1 MQKQVKKDMIVSRY
15 FSFYLFV
22 VKIGY
27 FRFKI
32 NTFKMKNKFTLLFC
46 FLISFSG
53 LIAQN
58 ISGESKVQ
66 SFNVQKVIVPPI
78 LVVKEG
84 SIKFFDDDKNGRLD
98 AYESASLS
106 FVLQNIGKGPAFA
119 LRAVVNVLG
128 EVSGLTIE
136 KNQVLSTIKPGE
148 SQYIT
153 IPIEGTSYLTTGK
166 VNLEIIVKE
175 PNGLDCDPIQ
185 VGFNTLKFQEPK
197 IELVD
202 GVFSTDDG
210 QNTFKKKIPAKL
222 NIIVQNT
229 GQSKT
234 DRITVNV
241 NSPSNVLALDSTLFN
256 VGSLSAGESYSIS
269 FGFIATSNYNE
280 DKVTFNVVAKEGFA
294 KYGSSRDFSVVID
307 QKLDAS
313 KLVVQGKQF
322 KATQIKKE
330 YLTSDVDR
338 DVPVNY
344 NTISNRYAL
353 VIGNEDYSSF
363 QTGLSSEVNVDYA
376 INDAKVFS
384 EYCQKTLGVDSRH
397 LKLLTNAT
405 YGQMKQAIAWV
416 QNLSD
421 IEGGNAEIIFYYSG
435 HGLPNEVTKEGYLMP
450 VDVSGNNVSNGISL
464 KYLYQELNKYPAKEI
479 TVVLDA
485 CFSGGARNEGLVAM
499 KGVKIK
505 PKEDVVSG
513 NMVVFASS
521 SGNESSAVYREK
533 QHGYLTYFLLKKIQE
548 TKGYVNYKDLS
559 DYLDYQVR
567 KETAI
572 IGKVQTPKV
581 NVSPS
586 ARDQWK
592 YWSFR

>member
-1 MQKQVKKDMIVSRY
+1 MKKFLLIFCLANALFNVFSQK
-15 FSFYLFV
+15 
-22 VKIGY
+22 
-27 FRFKI
+27 
-32 NTFKMKNKFTLLFC
+32 
-46 FLISFSG
+46 
-53 LIAQN
+53 
-58 ISGESKVQ
+58 ISGTSKVQ

-78 LVVKEG
+78 LVVKQG
-84 SIKFFDDDKNGRLD
+84 SVKFSDDDHNGRLD

-106 FVLQNIGKGPAFA
+106 FVLENIGKGSGVA
-119 LRAVVNVLG
+119 LKAISNIDADL
-128 EVSGLTIE
+128 SGLEINKTQILKTIG
-136 KNQVLSTIKPGE
+136 PGE

-153 IPIEGTSYLTTGK
+153 IPIVGTKNLSSGK
-166 VNLEIIVKE
+166 VSLEIIVKE
-175 PNGLDCDPIQ
+175 PNGLDSDPIH
-185 VGFNTLKFQEPK
+185 VDFNTLKFQEPK
-197 IELVD
+197 IELVS
-202 GVFSTDDG
+202 GVFSTDDRKDV
-210 QNTFKKKIPAKL
+210 FKKKIPAKL
-222 NIIVQNT
+222 NMIVQNT

-234 DRITVNV
+234 DRITVTV
-241 NSPSNVLALDSTLFN
+241 NSPSNILSLDGNLFN
-256 VGSLSAGESYSIS
+256 VGSLNPGETYTIS
-269 FGFIATSNYNE
+269 FGFIATSNYNQE
-280 DKVTFNVVAKEGFA
+280 SVSFNIVSKEGYG
-294 KYGSSRDFSVVID
+294 KYGSSRNFRVDID

-313 KLVVQGKQF
+313 KLIVQSDKF
-322 KATQIKKE
+322 KKTQITTE
-330 YLTSDVDR
+330 YNNLGIDVDIN
-338 DVPVNY
+338 VPVNKKR
-344 NTISNRYAL
+344 NPHRYAL

-384 EYCQKTLGVDSRH
+384 EYCEKTLGVDSRH
-397 LKLLTNAT
+397 LKLLSNAT

-421 IEGGNAEIIFYYSG
+421 VEGGNAEIIFYYSG

-464 KYLYQELNKYPAKEI
+464 KYLYQELNKYPAKKI

-485 CFSGGARNEGLVAM
+485 CFSGGARNEGLIAM
-499 KGVKIK
+499 KGMKIN
-505 PKEDVVSG
+505 PKEEAFAG

-521 SGNESSAVYREK
+521 SGNESSAVYRDK

>member
-1 MQKQVKKDMIVSRY
+1 
-15 FSFYLFV
+15 
-22 VKIGY
+22 
-27 FRFKI
+27 
-32 NTFKMKNKFTLLFC
+32 MKNKFTLLFC

-53 LIAQN
+53 LIAQI
-58 ISGESKVQ
+58 ISGVSKVQ
-66 SFNVQKVIVPPI
+66 SFNVQKVLVPPV
-78 LVVKEG
+78 LVVKDG
-84 SIKFFDDDKNGRLD
+84 SIKFSDDDKNGRLD

-128 EVSGLTIE
+128 EISGLTIE
-136 KNQVLSTIKPGE
+136 KNQVLSTIKAGE

-153 IPIEGTSYLTTGK
+153 IPIKGTSYLTTGK

-210 QNTFKKKIPAKL
+210 NNTFKKKIPAKL

-241 NSPSNVLALDSTLFN
+241 NSPSNVLALDGTLFN

-280 DKVTFNVVAKEGFA
+280 DNVTFNVVAKEGFG
-294 KYGSSRDFSVVID
+294 KYGSSRDFSIAID

-313 KLVVQGKQF
+313 KLVVQGEQF
-322 KATQIKKE
+322 KETQIKKE

-344 NTISNRYAL
+344 NTILNRYAL
-353 VIGNEDYSSF
+353 VIGNEDYSSK
-363 QTGLSSEVNVDYA
+363 QTNLSSEVDVAYA
-376 INDAKVFS
+376 RNDANSFKNYLTTTLEFENEHVTVLNDATSS
-384 EYCQKTLGVDSRH
+384 EMNRE
-397 LKLLTNAT
+397 LKIL
-405 YGQMKQAIAWV
+405 V
-416 QNLSD
+416 QLAKNDPKS
-421 IEGGNAEIIFYYSG
+421 EIVFYYAG
-435 HGLPNEVTKEGYLMP
+435 HGLPDDDKNPYLIP
-450 VDVSGNNVSNGISL
+450 VDVSTINLKEYGLPLKELYSKLASSNA
-464 KYLYQELNKYPAKEI
+464 AKI
-479 TVVLDA
+479 TVFLDA
-485 CFSGGARNEGLVAM
+485 CFSGGGRDQGLLAARGM
-499 KGVKIK
+499 KIN
-505 PKEDVVSG
+505 PKEETFTG

-521 SGNESSAVYREK
+521 SGEERSLPYEEK
-533 QHGYLTYFLLKKIQE
+533 QHGFFTYFLLKKLQE
-548 TKGYVNYKDLS
+548 TKGNATYGELS
-559 DYLDYQVR
+559 AYIK
-567 KETAI
+567 KEVSRSSI
-572 IGKVQTPKV
+572 IKKRLQQTP
-581 NVSPS
+581 NTNISP
-586 ARDQWK
+586 RVQEKWK

>member
-1 MQKQVKKDMIVSRY
+1 MKKFLLIFCLANALFNVFSQK
-15 FSFYLFV
+15 
-22 VKIGY
+22 
-27 FRFKI
+27 
-32 NTFKMKNKFTLLFC
+32 
-46 FLISFSG
+46 
-53 LIAQN
+53 
-58 ISGESKVQ
+58 ISGTSKVQ

-78 LVVKEG
+78 LVVKQG
-84 SIKFFDDDKNGRLD
+84 SVKFSDDDHNGRLD

-106 FVLQNIGKGPAFA
+106 FVLENIGKGSGVA
-119 LRAVVNVLG
+119 LKAISNIDADL
-128 EVSGLTIE
+128 SGLEINKTQILKTIG
-136 KNQVLSTIKPGE
+136 PGE

-153 IPIEGTSYLTTGK
+153 IPIVGTKNLSSGK
-166 VNLEIIVKE
+166 VSLEIIVKE
-175 PNGLDCDPIQ
+175 PNGLDSDPIH
-185 VGFNTLKFQEPK
+185 VDFNTLKFQEPK
-197 IELVD
+197 IELVS
-202 GVFSTDDG
+202 GVFSTDDRKDV
-210 QNTFKKKIPAKL
+210 FKKKIPTKL
-222 NIIVQNT
+222 NMIVQNT

-234 DRITVNV
+234 DRITVTV
-241 NSPSNVLALDSTLFN
+241 NSPSNILSLDGNLFN
-256 VGSLSAGESYSIS
+256 VGSLNPGETYTIS
-269 FGFIATSNYNE
+269 FGFIATSNYNQE
-280 DKVTFNVVAKEGFA
+280 SVSFNIVSKEGYG
-294 KYGSSRDFSVVID
+294 KYGSSRNFRVDID

-313 KLVVQGKQF
+313 KLIVQSDKF
-322 KATQIKKE
+322 KKTQITTE
-330 YLTSDVDR
+330 YNNLGIDVDIN
-338 DVPVNY
+338 VPVNKKR
-344 NTISNRYAL
+344 NPHRYAL

-384 EYCQKTLGVDSRH
+384 EYCEKTLGVDSRH
-397 LKLLTNAT
+397 LKLLSNAT

-421 IEGGNAEIIFYYSG
+421 VEGGNAEIIFYYSG

-464 KYLYQELNKYPAKEI
+464 KYLYQELNKYPAKKI

-485 CFSGGARNEGLVAM
+485 CFSGGARNEGLIAM
-499 KGVKIK
+499 KGMKIN
-505 PKEDVVSG
+505 PKEEAFAG

-521 SGNESSAVYREK
+521 SGNESSAVYRDK

-592 YWSFR
+592 FWSFM